1 MQPEWTGSGPP
12 NESLL
17 YQSLKPYLD
26 TPTRKQPIIGLDSV
40 TECVK
45 VGSCSQEALYL
56 CEVCQSRM
64 KRSDVRNHIMG
75 SLHRYRYINA
85 RHPDLA
91 VGWGQTVD
99 VSKLAWPLMEMA
111 SVLEK
116 RDGPGIVK
124 VLQLDA
130 FTFKEMGQKSAASA
144 VSQMAAMRCERMEG
158 RSPHPSELTQT
169 HVDNCEVQPRRVQSC
184 PVKSRNAVVQHP
196 KSSVPLQTNNATS
209 DADTT
214 MKSPLAK
221 SAEPFVQSESRG
233 HILDGH
239 TVIGLDCVVECRRK
253 DNGSPSCFLCQ
264 CCRVKSDPDDF
275 IAHLTS
281 PSHISNYL
289 MEVYPECV
297 EAMMGGL
304 NGEKELL
311 QSVALRVENI
321 EGRGEYKVL
330 EWPTHL
336 CDQLSDK
343 TYHWCIQMF
352 SDSEQ
357 STSAARQKNTIS
369 LKGLDAF
376 HQLTTRKDAT
386 EAGSERAAK
395 KRRTRK
401 ETDPVFKVSM
411 PMSEGA
417 FVLERASFSLPNSA
431 AVSTTSRP
439 QSSPPS
445 STPPGT
451 QAPEPLARE
460 PLARKPL
467 ASYSNVDFSPLTVTL
482 FETPH
487 LPLTDS
493 PPRQIEVRCTDV
505 EETIPVVIGRRA
517 QTEFVPGWAL
527 PTQGG
532 RPETYQPSTSQGC
545 FYPQPYPQENLQFI
559 ADAQTCVIQ
568 HDPPQASG
576 AGPPAD
582 GISHPVS
589 SLTGAGV
596 VTPRSLS
603 SCTLPVFH
611 DDQRETSHV
620 DPKPTVAFY
629 YCTPGGQRR
638 S

>member
-1 MQPEWTGSGPP
+1 MQPEWTDKGSGPP

-130 FTFKEMGQKSAASA
+130 VTFKEMGQKSAASA
-144 VSQMAAMRCERMEG
+144 VSQIAALRCERTDR
-158 RSPHPSELTQT
+158 RSPRPSELTQT
-169 HVDNCEVQPRRVQSC
+169 RVHNGAVQPPRGQSS
-184 PVKSRNAVVQHP
+184 PKKSRNAVVQHP
-196 KSSVPLQTNNATS
+196 ESSSVPLQTHNATS

-221 SAEPFVQSESRG
+221 SAEPSVQSESRG

-239 TVIGLDCVVECRRK
+239 PVIGLDFVVECRRK
-253 DNGSPSCFLCQ
+253 DDGRPSCYLCQ
-264 CCRVKSDPDDF
+264 CCRVKSHPDDF

-311 QSVALRVENI
+311 QSVALRVEHI

-352 SDSEQ
+352 SDSEK

-369 LKGLDAF
+369 LKGLDAL

-395 KRRTRK
+395 KRRTTK
-401 ETDPVFKVSM
+401 ETDPVFKV
-411 PMSEGA
+411 
-417 FVLERASFSLPNSA
+417 
-431 AVSTTSRP
+431 
-439 QSSPPS
+439 
-445 STPPGT
+445 
-451 QAPEPLARE
+451 
-460 PLARKPL
+460 
-467 ASYSNVDFSPLTVTL
+467 
-482 FETPH
+482 
-487 LPLTDS
+487 
-493 PPRQIEVRCTDV
+493 
-505 EETIPVVIGRRA
+505 
-517 QTEFVPGWAL
+517 
-527 PTQGG
+527 
-532 RPETYQPSTSQGC
+532 
-545 FYPQPYPQENLQFI
+545 QEIYF
-559 ADAQTCVIQ
+559 
-568 HDPPQASG
+568 G
-576 AGPPAD
+576 
-582 GISHPVS
+582 
-589 SLTGAGV
+589 
-596 VTPRSLS
+596 
-603 SCTLPVFH
+603 
-611 DDQRETSHV
+611 
-620 DPKPTVAFY
+620 
-629 YCTPGGQRR
+629 
-638 S
+638 